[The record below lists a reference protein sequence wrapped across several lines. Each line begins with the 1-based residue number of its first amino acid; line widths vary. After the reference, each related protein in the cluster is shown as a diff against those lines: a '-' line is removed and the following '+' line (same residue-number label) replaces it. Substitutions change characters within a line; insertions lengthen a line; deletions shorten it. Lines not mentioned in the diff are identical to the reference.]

1 MFKYVSDVSILSH
14 NIIKEY
20 VKNKNVTDKEY
31 KRISMNDIESLP
43 DVSDISNAIEI
54 TKNDLDNITVF
65 DTRKDVVEKIIS
77 KIIEEEKFI
86 VNINLEGIEIEEKYL
101 ERFIV
106 ELKPR
111 LKEIGANIVITN
123 NRILSD
129 KFLEENI

>member
-1 MFKYVSDVSILSH
+1 MG
-14 NIIKEY
+14 Y